1 MSPWQGL
8 GLRSE
13 LEMTWLVPL
22 VFPGLRNS
30 RGHSDSDWGSGSG
43 SVVETRERSWTV
55 LIARAERTFSEGN
68 GML

>member
-43 SVVETRERSWTV
+43 SGSVVETRETS
-55 LIARAERTFSEGN
+55 
-68 GML
+68 

>member
-30 RGHSDSDWGSGSG
+30 RGHSDSDWGSGSE
-43 SVVETRERSWTV
+43 VETRERSWTV
-55 LIARAERTFSEGN
+55 LIARAERTFIEGN